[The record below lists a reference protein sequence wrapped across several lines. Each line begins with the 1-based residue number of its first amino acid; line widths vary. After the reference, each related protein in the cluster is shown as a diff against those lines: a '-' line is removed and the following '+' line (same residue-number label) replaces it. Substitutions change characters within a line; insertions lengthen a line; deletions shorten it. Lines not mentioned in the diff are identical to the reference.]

1 MLRLGETRP
10 QSSGASSQPFLPPP
24 PLTQV
29 FEVHISDPR
38 EVSVLTRMDEYR
50 ALRAANARFF
60 GNPSQPV
67 GHLEQEVMAGNRIY
81 LQVRGENRLW
91 GAEQRPEPP
100 VLVVLCAL
108 MARQPIRKTCRP
120 FTLAI
125 S

>member
-10 QSSGASSQPFLPPP
+10 QSSGTSSQPFLPPP

-81 LQVRGENRLW
+81 LQVRGGHRSW
-91 GAEQRPEPP
+91 GTGQRSELS
-100 VLVVLCAL
+100 VIVVLYGYML
-108 MARQPIRKTCRP
+108 
-120 FTLAI
+120 
-125 S
+125 